1 MGRIRSGVGGILL
14 VFGVGMLD
22 LVQRFVGVACHR
34 DVNSTAG
41 LIPLKGE
48 AVEKRS
54 KTFDG
59 DGV

>member
-1 MGRIRSGVGGILL
+1 MGGILL